1 MYTKQ
6 NPNRKSLVSRLFV
19 VLFHFYFLTLFLCL
33 PNYFISQTRYH
44 MHHTSN
50 EMANMRLDTSLLKL
64 PETFSNHLETLA
76 HSTPGFPGFL
86 PFPSLDG
93 HISYALHRT
102 GQTTVPF
109 SPQFLLFC
117 ITSFFSMALAI
128 NWNTVVHF
136 LKKSSSLVSLQKSLL
151 CLLV

>member
-1 MYTKQ
+1 MFPGYLWCYFT
-6 NPNRKSLVSRLFV
+6 SIFS
-19 VLFHFYFLTLFLCL
+19 HFFCAL
-33 PNYFISQTRYH
+33 PNYFISQTQYQ

-64 PETFSNHLETLA
+64 PETFSDHLETLA

-93 HISYALHRT
+93 HISHTLHGT
-102 GQTTVPF
+102 GQTTVPL
-109 SPQFLLFC
+109 SPQFLLFY
-117 ITSFFSMALAI
+117 ITSFFSMALTI

-136 LKKSSSLVSLQKSLL
+136 LKKSSSSVSLQKSLL